1 MANERDRNFTPGT
14 GLNNLGS
21 TSTDTGAGATEL
33 GSGSLGAGRGSP
45 GSSGTGGAGDWGA
58 ATGGTASSS
67 PDLGDRAEDVAHRI
81 TDAADDLRHRAAD
94 EVQARVEGQ
103 KERAAESLEGVARSL
118 RSASEQMSDE
128 MGIGRYMARAAEQVD
143 NLASFL
149 NNREVTDLMHD
160 VEDFARRQPAAFVGS
175 AFALGLLGARFLK
188 SSRDNVGYGPGG
200 TSFDGS
206 GRSTMHR
213 PIGSEWGSQ
222 DPTARVD
229 DPTRDAVSRPRAPGY
244 APPTERGES
253 GGFRAG
259 GSETGGLHG

>member
-1 MANERDRNFTPGT
+1 MVNERDRDFTPGS
-14 GLNNLGS
+14 GLNDLGGS
-21 TSTDTGAGATEL
+21 TLGTGAGSAGTGGSSVGGM
-33 GSGSLGAGRGSP
+33 GSGSLGSAGAGS
-45 GSSGTGGAGDWGA
+45 GSGWDASSGGSTPGGE
-58 ATGGTASSS
+58 TLS
-67 PDLGDRAEDVAHRI
+67 DRAEDVVDRI
-81 TDAADDLRHRAAD
+81 TDTADDLRHRAAD

-103 KERAAESLEGVARSL
+103 KERAADSLEGVARSL
-118 RSASEQMSDE
+118 RSASEQMTDD

-149 NNREVTDLMHD
+149 NNREVTELMHD

-188 SSRDNVGYGPGG
+188 SSKDNLRYGGEG
-200 TSFDGS
+200 T
-206 GRSTMHR
+206 
-213 PIGSEWGSQ
+213 GSEWTGRSGMDSTWGGQ

-259 GSETGGLHG
+259 GSETGGLNG